1 MIIRRAGPD
10 DVAALKHLGAAAHA
24 ANTANLPAIEPDMV
38 AAVAAHLLPMEA
50 VFCALLAE
58 RDGGA
63 FGMLMGTLS
72 QYLPFSSAPVAR
84 VDTIY
89 VDPDFRSLRVTRGL
103 MRAFTAWAA
112 KNGAYRVTVSV
123 GAGARASRI
132 AKLYE
137 RLGFAYQG
145 ATYYKDI

>member
-1 MIIRRAGPD
+1 MIIRRAGPY
-10 DVAALKHLGAAAHA
+10 DVAALRRLGAAAHA
-24 ANTANLPAIEPDMV
+24 ANTAKLPAIEPDMV

-58 RDGGA
+58 RDGVA
-63 FGMLMGTLS
+63 VGMLMGTLS
-72 QYLPFSSAPVAR
+72 QYLPFSSAPVAQ

-89 VDPDFRSLRVTRGL
+89 VDPAFRSLRATRGL
-103 MRAFTAWAA
+103 MRAFTGWAA
-112 KNGAYRVTVSV
+112 ENGAYRVTVSV
-123 GAGARASRI
+123 GSGAHATRI

-137 RLGFAYQG
+137 RFGFAYQG

>member
-1 MIIRRAGPD
+1 MRIRRAGLE
-10 DVAALKHLGAAAHA
+10 DVSTLMRLGAAAHA
-24 ANTANLPAIEPDMV
+24 ANTARLPPIERETV

-58 RDGGA
+58 RDGVA

-72 QYLPFSSAPVAR
+72 HYLPFSTAPVAR

-89 VDPDFRSLRVTRGL
+89 VDPDFRSLRVAGAL

-112 KNGAYRVTVSV
+112 RNGAYRVTVSV
-123 GAGARASRI
+123 GAGARAARI

-137 RLGFAYQG
+137 RLGFGYQG